1 MTGPLLRPD
10 LPAAIAAARGAEYAV
25 RRDLPPLPVP
35 GPVEGR
41 PAPRALRLCYLMP
54 RTDVGG
60 GARVQFEHA
69 NRLAARGHDVT
80 VLSHFAAPNWFD
92 LRARFRRVPFGIELA
107 EAVPECDV
115 IVAGYWD
122 QIRAARSLGI
132 APVVHFEQGDFH
144 LFDAVDP
151 VTFDIVG
158 RDLAAA
164 DATVTVAGTVA
175 EVLRE
180 RYGVAATVVHNAVDP
195 RVFTPSGPVPASDRP
210 YVLFVGWDG
219 NEFKGMAEMRRVW
232 SAVSAAVDLVWV
244 TPHPPQE
251 PLGKVVVAPSQPDLA
266 AIYRGAAAY
275 VCCSRYESFSLPC
288 LEAMASGTPVVATR
302 NTGVLEYA
310 RDGEN
315 ALLADVRDADGLTA
329 QLRRVLDE
337 PGLAERLREG
347 GLATAARYSWDV
359 AVGRLEDSYRAARGV
374 WPGPVLGDDWQFDL
388 SGLHFAE
395 PGAAQRLRRRAAATT
410 AGAIAVP
417 VAFPVFEGHRAVR
430 WRVVGR
436 RFGGGPD
443 VQRAYLPA
451 SSDTPPRDLPYP
463 QALRDFG
470 SGRVE
475 AALAGFVAAYRGDPE
490 GQVRAAAGRWIVLTL
505 LELGRDA
512 EAADVVAGAV
522 EAFPDHSDYHYLR
535 AMTALLTGGRVDAEA
550 YVTTLELLGPATR
563 YDEWFDDPVTLIRE
577 RLPAVFAAP

>member
-10 LPAAIAAARGAEYAV
+10 LPAAIAAARHAEYAA
-25 RRDLPPLPVP
+25 RRDLPPTPAS
-35 GPVEGR
+35 GPVEAR
-41 PAPRALRLCYLMP
+41 PVPRALRLCYLMP

-80 VLSHFAAPNWFD
+80 VLSHFAAPDWFD

-122 QIRAARSLGI
+122 QIRAARSLGM

-151 VTFDIVG
+151 VTFDVVG
-158 RDLAAA
+158 RNLAAA
-164 DATVTVAGTVA
+164 DATITVAGTVA

-195 RVFTPSGPVPASDRP
+195 QVFTPSGPAPASDRP

-232 SAVSAAVDLVWV
+232 SALSASADLVWV
-244 TPHPPQE
+244 TPRPPQE
-251 PLGKVVVAPSQPDLA
+251 PLGKVVIAPSQPDLA

-302 NTGVLEYA
+302 NAGVLEYA

-315 ALLADVRDADGLTA
+315 ALLADVCDADGLTA

-337 PGLAERLREG
+337 PGLADRLREG
-347 GLATAARYSWDV
+347 GLATAAHYSWDV
-359 AVGRLEDSYRAARGV
+359 IVGRLEDSYRSARAVWTGAA
-374 WPGPVLGDDWQFDL
+374 PGDDWQFDL

-395 PGAAQRLRRRAAATT
+395 PGALERLRQRAAATT

-443 VQRAYLPA
+443 VLRAYLPA
-451 SSDTPPRDLPYP
+451 LSDTPPRDLPYP

-470 SGRVE
+470 AGRIE
-475 AALAGFVAAYRGDPE
+475 AALAGFVEAYRGDTE
-490 GQVRAAAGRWIVLTL
+490 GRVRTAAGRWIALTL

-522 EAFPDHSDYHYLR
+522 EAFPDHSDYHYLQ
-535 AMTALLTGGRVDAEA
+535 AMTALLTGRRVDAEA
-550 YVTTLELLGPATR
+550 YVSTLELLGPATR

-577 RLPAVFAAP
+577 RLLAASAAS